1 MRGAMCGFLFYKFFN
16 NWARSWK
23 FSMTDN
29 CIPPITCVGKILIIK
44 CFEFVSGSGLL
55 VGTESILFFLTGY
68 SNDENSR
75 HHTPY
80 SSLNY
85 AYFEFVYQKS
95 RFSLIIM
102 LSYISCLRKYFS
114 TFPRAPSFNSAKAN
128 FIEYLPDLI
137 SDLSP
142 VERILTSRTLFNSWY
157 LY

>member
-1 MRGAMCGFLFYKFFN
+1 MNNRWFFHSYWPKLYN
-16 NWARSWK
+16 KVRISQT
-23 FSMTDN
+23 FSKSLN
-29 CIPPITCVGKILIIK
+29 SEHWKILIIK

-55 VGTESILFFLTGY
+55 VGGTESILFFLTGY

-128 FIEYLPDLI
+128 FIEYLQDLI